1 MPRYEIILSVTQEVS
16 AKDSQEA
23 GQLAIEGVYLA
34 HPDRL
39 VKPPKILDIIT
50 LPDEPVPEPELT
62 TTEFIPERLRFGLST
77 LAGGKSS
84 TGQLLSRFEARMAYG
99 DDELLGPEGKWEVI
113 GYTVQGK
120 PQTPAWI
127 RQSVRILNSLNLPA
141 YCASLVPDLFAWLQA
156 RSKQKL
162 FWNISEEEQ
171 LRIIKLE
178 FSLE

>member
-50 LPDEPVPEPELT
+50 LPDAPEPQPIA
-62 TTEFIPERLRFGLST
+62 TEFIPERLRFGLST
-77 LAGGKSS
+77 LAGGKTT
-84 TGQLLSRFEARMAYG
+84 TGQLLSRFEVRMAYG
-99 DDELLGPEGKWEVI
+99 DDELLGPEGKWEVV
-113 GYTVQGK
+113 GYTVHNK
-120 PQTPAWI
+120 PQAPAWV
-127 RQSVRILNSLNLPA
+127 RQSVRILNTLDLPA

-162 FWNISEEEQ
+162 FWNISEDEQ